1 MKHLNKQ
8 KGFTIV
14 ELVIVIAVIAV
25 LSAVLI
31 PTFSNIVAN
40 AKKTADEA
48 DAKSIYEQYKVQIIM
63 DENGIEDINGNNQE
77 EVLVVLRYG
86 QADAKYFLFV
96 NGQMGESSIDA
107 DCDVVIDEN
116 GKMNLSRL
124 IKIHNVDDLNGKK
137 IVLGVEVDN
146 KIYVAM
152 PYQRDGAFQTMEIES
167 LIITEEQFSEM
178 AQLLFEKHSNIDSS
192 IYWTI
197 KQGDEYVC
205 SGNIN
210 ETNIKT
216 LKTLNENSVEKWFVE
231 MNNLGELI
239 ISFTE
244 SGDSRRGL
252 SFQVEGLCI
261 KNYSLSNI
269 TQTGKY
275 YYISAYFLSD

>member
-107 DCDVVIDEN
+107 DCDVVIDKN
-116 GKMNLSRL
+116 GKIILKILKKISSEEEL
-124 IKIHNVDDLNGKK
+124 IAGMEVVLLFDDGSNK
-137 IVLGVEVDN
+137 IVLSEFEDN
-146 KIYVAM
+146 TGKGMKIQELAYYPM
-152 PYQRDGAFQTMEIES
+152 FKTFKLNQNEIES
-167 LIITEEQFSEM
+167 IKYWQFIEGTNY
-178 AQLLFEKHSNIDSS
+178 LLMIE
-192 IYWTI
+192 
-197 KQGDEYVC
+197 
-205 SGNIN
+205 
-210 ETNIKT
+210 
-216 LKTLNENSVEKWFVE
+216 
-231 MNNLGELI
+231 
-239 ISFTE
+239 
-244 SGDSRRGL
+244 
-252 SFQVEGLCI
+252 
-261 KNYSLSNI
+261 
-269 TQTGKY
+269 
-275 YYISAYFLSD
+275 